1 MMNESLKYRGRLAQ
15 TRIYFG
21 KFLRMFIFQNDWK
34 ALPAGAII
42 AAVVTFVVGTNLFLT
57 QEGTIN
63 GAFALTCG
71 CIWNGFFN
79 SIQVVCRERDVIK
92 REHRAGLHMSSYV
105 AAHMIYQFIL
115 CALQTVVT
123 LFICFLAKV
132 QFPKVGVV
140 TPWSMLDL
148 GVTLL
153 LITFAADMMALMISS
168 LVRTTTT
175 AMKTMPFMLIFQL
188 VFSGAFFDL
197 EGIANKLTYLTVS
210 KWGMESVCAIGRY
223 NEQPMVTLWNTMYS
237 LKDVEVA
244 GAYPVKEIVNT
255 VYKNNQINDVLYW
268 SGQQHQNPLYAAT
281 APNVL
286 GNWGVL
292 LLIAFVS
299 ALVATLALEL
309 IDRDKR

>member
-1 MMNESLKYRGRLAQ
+1 MNETLKYRGRLAQ
-15 TRIYFG
+15 TRIYLG

-42 AAVVTFVVGTNLFLT
+42 AAIVTFVVGTNLYVT

-92 REHRAGLHMSSYV
+92 REHRAGLHMTSYV

-115 CALQTVVT
+115 CAAQTVVT
-123 LFICFLAKV
+123 LLICQLARIKM
-132 QFPKVGVV
+132 PEYGVV
-140 TPWSMLDL
+140 TPWSMVDL
-148 GVTLL
+148 GITLL

-188 VFSGAFFDL
+188 VFSGAFFEL
-197 EGIANKLTYLTVS
+197 SGVMQKVTYLTVS

-223 NEQPMVTLWNTMYS
+223 NEQPMVTLWNTMYQ
-237 LKDVEVA
+237 LRDVEFN
-244 GAYPVKEIVNT
+244 GTTPVQDVINVI
-255 VYKNNQINDVLYW
+255 YQNNQLDEVLRW
-268 SGQQHQNPLYAAT
+268 SGEHNQNAAYAAT
-281 APNVL
+281 APNIL
-286 GNWGVL
+286 QNWGVL
-292 LLIAFVS
+292 LLIAFAA
-299 ALVATLALEL
+299 ALIATFALEL
-309 IDRDKR
+309 IDRDRR